1 MSTKTE
7 GHHQRF
13 GYLQKPDLHHSFAG
27 FWANSN
33 NKMKKIVCVYFI
45 IYFFIGEFYLQIHK
59 EG

>member
-13 GYLQKPDLHHSFAG
+13 GYLQKPDLHHCFAD

-33 NKMKKIVCVYFI
+33 NKMKKLHVFTL
-45 IYFFIGEFYLQIHK
+45 FTFIGEFYLQIHK